1 MFCFCFVMFFSLNSR
16 STHVPVG
23 EDQLQHIQLAQ
34 HLARVFNNKYGP
46 IFPRPRAVVYGNN
59 NTTKFSNGASSNE

>member
-1 MFCFCFVMFFSLNSR
+1 LKNVTGEISVNIAFDFFFSQCR
-16 STHVPVG
+16 ATHVPVG

-46 IFPRPRAVVYGNN
+46 VFPRPSAVVYGKNI
-59 NTTKFSNGASSNE
+59 